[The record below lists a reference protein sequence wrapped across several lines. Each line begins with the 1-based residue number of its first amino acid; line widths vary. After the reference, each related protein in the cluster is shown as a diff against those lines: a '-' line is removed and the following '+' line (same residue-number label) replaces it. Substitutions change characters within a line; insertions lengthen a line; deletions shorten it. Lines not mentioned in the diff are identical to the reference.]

1 MKQEKASKVVHDT
14 LIIREVE
21 LAVEIRWIDHHKL
34 RFFVDNP
41 RIYSLVRNGGKS
53 PTQDEIQE
61 KLLELEHV
69 RRLIIDI
76 KENGGLVDPL
86 IVKAGS
92 MEVLE
97 GNSRLAAYRYLAAK
111 EPMRWARVKCT
122 VLPQDIDEALVFAL
136 LGQYHIKG
144 KKDWAPYEQAGFLYR
159 RHRLHKIDTKTL
171 ASEIGLKER
180 EVQHLIDTYQFMI
193 DHKENDT
200 ERWSYYD
207 EYLKSPKI
215 RKARK
220 TYPKLDEVVVEAI
233 RTQDIPKAVDVREQ
247 LPRICAAEGPA
258 LEEFAT
264 KRITFQEAVDAVPE
278 QDDTAAPL
286 RKLSAFRVWIT
297 RPELETTMLQA
308 KPELREKLKYELG
321 KIESRARNLKAK
333 T

>member
-1 MKQEKASKVVHDT
+1 MKQEKAPKVVHDT

-21 LAVEIRWIDHHKL
+21 LSVEIRWIEQRKL
-34 RFFVDNP
+34 QFFVDNP
-41 RIYSLVRNGGKS
+41 RIYSLVRNAGKS
-53 PTQDEIQE
+53 PTQDEIEE
-61 KLLELEHV
+61 KLLDMEHV

-111 EPMRWARVKCT
+111 DPLRWARVKCT
-122 VLPQDIDEALVFAL
+122 VLPQEIDEALIFAL

-159 RHRLHKIDTKTL
+159 RHRIHKIDTKTL
-171 ASEIGLKER
+171 AEEIGLKER
-180 EVQHLIDTYQFMI
+180 AVQHLIATYQFMI

-207 EYLKSPKI
+207 EYLKSPNI

-220 TYPKLDEVVVEAI
+220 TYPELDKVVVDAI
-233 RTQDIPKAVDVREQ
+233 RTQEIPKAVDVREH
-247 LPRICAAEGPA
+247 LPRICAADSHV

-264 KRITFQEAVDAVPE
+264 RRITFPEAVDAVPE
-278 QDDTAAPL
+278 QDDAAAPL
-286 RKLSAFRVWIT
+286 RKLEAFRSWLT
-297 RPELETTMLQA
+297 RTDVETTMLQA
-308 KPELREKLKYELG
+308 KPEMRKKLNFELG